1 MSCNA
6 FHHVFNLEEAR
17 NKASYMKLKA
27 GTFPDSRASLKSV
40 KITEEKTEKGWSWK
54 MIPVKTRPFISFLI
68 FRGSF
73 IGRTSWELSQNFNS
87 GKFTYVDL
95 LETQVKTDCL
105 L

>member
-1 MSCNA
+1 
-6 FHHVFNLEEAR
+6 
-17 NKASYMKLKA
+17 MKLKA